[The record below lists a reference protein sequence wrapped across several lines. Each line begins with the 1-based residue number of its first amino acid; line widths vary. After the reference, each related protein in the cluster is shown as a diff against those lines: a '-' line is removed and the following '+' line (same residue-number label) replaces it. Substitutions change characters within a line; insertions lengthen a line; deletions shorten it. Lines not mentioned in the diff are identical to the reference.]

1 MILKTLETPAKSKI
15 IIARKN
21 RKIPKFLSDDKR
33 ITISPSMPP
42 TTPYHII

>member
-15 IIARKN
+15 MIAREN
-21 RKIPKFLSDDKR
+21 RKIPNFLSDGKR

-42 TTPYHII
+42 TAP